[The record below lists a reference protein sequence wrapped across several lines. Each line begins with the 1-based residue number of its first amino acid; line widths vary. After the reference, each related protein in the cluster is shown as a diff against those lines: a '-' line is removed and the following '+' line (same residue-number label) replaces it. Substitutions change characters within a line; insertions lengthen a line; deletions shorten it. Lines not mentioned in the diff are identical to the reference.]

1 MILNRLSLIKLW
13 FIVDAILALIPPIY
27 WWVNKQSFFWGLPA
41 NLGYFLF
48 VSVFI
53 TASVVVAYWLDNEGK
68 A

>member
-13 FIVDAILALIPPIY
+13 FIVDAILALTPPIY
-27 WWVNKQSFFWGLPA
+27 WWVNKQSVFLGLPA

-48 VSVFI
+48 VSVCI
-53 TASVVVAYWLDNEGK
+53 TASVVVAYWLDSEGK